1 MLTGSA
7 VWVHNVRCKL
17 CLVFDTQFLT
27 PMAWLKSVIGKDM
40 GDPEG
45 PIHNFFRWL
54 SALLVRE

>member
-7 VWVHNVRCKL
+7 VWALNVRCKL
-17 CLVFDTQFLT
+17 LPSLRYAVSHAYGVA
-27 PMAWLKSVIGKDM
+27 MSVIGKDM

-45 PIHNFFRWL
+45 LIRNFFRWL